1 MKLKM
6 QWINV
11 QEEGTM
17 RIVSI
22 DPADKGIP
30 KEKSVV

>member
-17 RIVSI
+17 RIVYI
-22 DPADKGIP
+22 DPAGKGL
-30 KEKSVV
+30 S

>member
-22 DPADKGIP
+22 DPAGKGIP